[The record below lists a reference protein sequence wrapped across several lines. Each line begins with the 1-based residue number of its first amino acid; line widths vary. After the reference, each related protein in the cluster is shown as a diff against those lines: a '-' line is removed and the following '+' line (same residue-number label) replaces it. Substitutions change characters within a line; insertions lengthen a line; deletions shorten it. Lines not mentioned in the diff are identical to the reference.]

1 MASEVIMA
9 WDAAF
14 FASQAK
20 RNLDIKIHNKIQ
32 ISFSAEHDKRDVD
45 R

>member
-20 RNLDIKIHNKIQ
+20 RNLDIKIQ